1 MYVYVRS
8 RFRHGSQSAAHP
20 SSPTP
25 TNQSPVGLAHAWRA
39 GGATMRNWSGRRRLS
54 GESLPA
60 CSRRTATWRRPCAGR
75 MRRSVRY
82 RSRWTR
88 CGKSSTIRARCV
100 WRAAPR
106 TFTISRYQGLQQAPA
121 ANAIASSSLQQM
133 AVASCCQQSHSPSSD
148 SLLPSSWLFTN
159 FITKRPRQEAKLTE
173 PQKGYVRFTTKALY
187 VSECGYEGA
196 PAAPAAAGGSGQRQA
211 VSGRWSV
218 ATRPHPCQPSGAQH
232 LSNSSLCSLEW
243 RHDAMATFSNF
254 LGEICSALRNVG

>member
-1 MYVYVRS
+1 M
-8 RFRHGSQSAAHP
+8 
-20 SSPTP
+20 
-25 TNQSPVGLAHAWRA
+25 
-39 GGATMRNWSGRRRLS
+39 
-54 GESLPA
+54 PA
-60 CSRRTATWRRPCAGR
+60 CSRRNGTWRRPF
-75 MRRSVRY
+75 
-82 RSRWTR
+82 RSRMGRSAGCRSSWTR
-88 CGKSSTIRARCV
+88 CGKSSTIRAHCV

-106 TFTISRYQGLQQAPA
+106 SSTILGYQRLRTARA
-121 ANAIASSSLQQM
+121 TVSSSLQQM
-133 AVASCCQQSHSPSSD
+133 AVASCCQQSHSPCWTASD
-148 SLLPSSWLFTN
+148 RLLPSSWLFAN

-243 RHDAMATFSNF
+243 RQAAMATFSNF
-254 LGEICSALRNVG
+254 LGEICSAFGNVG

>member
-1 MYVYVRS
+1 
-8 RFRHGSQSAAHP
+8 
-20 SSPTP
+20 
-25 TNQSPVGLAHAWRA
+25 
-39 GGATMRNWSGRRRLS
+39 MRNWSGRRRLS

-60 CSRRTATWRRPCAGR
+60 CSRRTATSRRPCAGR

-106 TFTISRYQGLQQAPA
+106 TFTISRYQGLRT

-159 FITKRPRQEAKLTE
+159 FLTKRPRQEAKLTE

-187 VSECGYEGA
+187 ACECGYEGA
-196 PAAPAAAGGSGQRQA
+196 PAAPAAAGGSGQRAA
-211 VSGRWSV
+211 VSGSWSV

-243 RHDAMATFSNF
+243 RQSAMATFSNF
-254 LGEICSALRNVG
+254 LGEICSALRKVG